1 MYNTDTLELGINFRD
16 RKKISED
23 LIGEEKEEI
32 DWEYIRKI
40 DKKIKQKLYLNDR
53 ERNKLIKRIEYQ
65 KKSSWLKDTTI
76 RVEKGIN
83 YYPNKND
90 CIFYKGSFN
99 GYNFAYNSS
108 LYTLTI
114 MHENKNIEKYNEIQ
128 IIENTKRCIC
138 EYFELEEGELEEIT
152 LRRIDFH
159 NDYKYKDSLELLVI
173 KYIISIAKDSIYTYK
188 KEIIEE
194 ETKYVVNYISKTS
207 GNTNHEI
214 IINKNSKLK
223 QSTRNYSTSNYSE
236 ITTYDKHLEME
247 NKYKRG
253 KTTMEE
259 VGKYKNTLR
268 TEVKIKNGKLN
279 ANKTRYGGSKKIN
292 DYYNEESYRKC
303 YVNNI
308 TRVYGKQKFYRIDI
322 AKKIIQ
328 ENNELKNNMKDK
340 LCELLELVCTRGY
353 SKTEER
359 WKNKNSRNIFRNHK
373 KRIEA
378 LGINILTYPVEING
392 KRIEYENINN
402 FAIYK

>member
-259 VGKYKNTLR
+259 VGKYKNT
-268 TEVKIKNGKLN
+268 I
-279 ANKTRYGGSKKIN
+279 
-292 DYYNEESYRKC
+292 RK
-303 YVNNI
+303 
-308 TRVYGKQKFYRIDI
+308 RQ
-322 AKKIIQ
+322 
-328 ENNELKNNMKDK
+328 
-340 LCELLELVCTRGY
+340 
-353 SKTEER
+353 
-359 WKNKNSRNIFRNHK
+359 
-373 KRIEA
+373 
-378 LGINILTYPVEING
+378 
-392 KRIEYENINN
+392 
-402 FAIYK
+402 